1 MPVHLYGVLSAGAV
15 PPSSVRGLDGEP
27 VRTLSVG
34 AHAAW
39 VSDIAARTLEATPQ
53 RLLEHDAVLRAALAA
68 EYFVVP
74 SLFGR
79 LHADDA
85 SLRAALELS
94 AGSLD
99 EAMALVRGRVEMSM
113 LVVASGMADPGEY
126 ERSDDTLHDGGQ
138 PGRAHLERIR
148 KQVHA
153 ERILRGNASA
163 LLQSAARA
171 LSELFVAERVV
182 DSPAPPVLAARAH
195 LVARENVARYERT
208 VSLECASADSELR
221 VVVRGPGAAYSF
233 AAVRFG

>member
-15 PPSSVRGLDGEP
+15 PPSSVRGLDGQP

-68 EYFVVP
+68 EYLVVP

-79 LHADDA
+79 VHADDA
-85 SLRAALELS
+85 SLRAALEPS

-99 EAMALVRGRVEMSM
+99 EAMELVRGRVEMSM
-113 LVVASGMADPGEY
+113 LVVASGMADPGEH
-126 ERSDDTLHDGGQ
+126 ERSHDGGQ

-208 VSLECASADSELR
+208 VSLECASADPELR